1 MERRVVEI
9 TESNRFLTLNRGFL
23 TVYDTSK
30 AKTKMGKVALDD
42 IAAVITTAHGLTFSN
57 NIVIEL
63 SKRSIPLV
71 LCGSN
76 FLPSAIVWPC
86 EKHHLQ
92 AKRYSC
98 QIRAKENLK
107 KRLWK
112 AIVKSKLTMQAQVL
126 DHFEIKSARIRK
138 LATEVLSA
146 DKSNRE
152 AVGAKYYWKN
162 LFDKDFRRDREKDG
176 INAFLNYGYTV
187 LRAATARAIIAAGL
201 HPTLG
206 LHHSNEGNA
215 MQLVD
220 DLMEPYRPAI
230 DKKVKE
236 LFEEGFNKLNR
247 DVKQELVK
255 VIYQPIGSTES
266 GSLVVHSVNTL
277 ANSLAQIYMGER
289 QELLLPEALKNEA
302 RSR

>member
-98 QIRAKENLK
+98 QIRTKENLK

-162 LFDKDFRRDREKDG
+162 LFGNDFRRNREMDG

-220 DLMEPYRPAI
+220 DLMEPYRPTI

-236 LFEEGFNKLNR
+236 LFEEGVNELSR

-289 QELLLPEALKNEA
+289 KELLLPEALKNEA